1 MFLLPGE
8 CLISELP
15 TAGAVSVDRKQMNYT
30 FVFWRVADNPGVDPS
45 MITRAFIG
53 PNPTDEPITSGSP
66 TIQNTIAGLMRPVGQ
81 AFVVRHGIDS
91 VIAGSEHAR

>member
-1 MFLLPGE
+1 
-8 CLISELP
+8 
-15 TAGAVSVDRKQMNYT
+15 
-30 FVFWRVADNPGVDPS
+30 

-91 VIAGSEHAR
+91 VIAGSEHDR